1 MRTNGLI
8 CGILTVAFLGG
19 CASTD
24 VKQLR
29 HERDVLSAELA
40 VKEDRIGDLEKQNQN
55 LEDELTYQKKVGK
68 NLEKEKTAQVEETSI
83 VRREARAFVQEQMG
97 TLREFSENKELLD
110 YIGGEPIN
118 RTGTGG
124 ENILLVDMKN
134 KIPASGT
141 LLGGKVFAK
150 SKTNLSFCILRPQ
163 GNNLVVLWIS
173 KPASVPKGGLSRVTF
188 DVPVAAEKGDLIG
201 LYSSGILQIPFDYGT
216 GDTRTIVGPLTVGK
230 VIPMD
235 TLEGDGS
242 RTYSFGVSG
251 FLDYR
256 R

>member
-1 MRTNGLI
+1 MKSSGLI
-8 CGILTVAFLGG
+8 YGALAVAFLSG

-40 VKEDRIGDLEKQNQN
+40 VKKDRIGDLENQN
-55 LEDELTYQKKVGK
+55 RKLEDKLIYQKKVGK
-68 NLEKEKTAQVEETSI
+68 NLEKEKTAQAEETSI
-83 VRREARAFVQEQMG
+83 VRREARVFVQEQMG

-110 YIGGEPIN
+110 YVGGEPIN
-118 RTGTGG
+118 RTEIGG
-124 ENILLVDMKN
+124 ENLLLVDMKN
-134 KIPASGT
+134 LIQTSGT

-173 KPASVPKGGLSRVTF
+173 KPATVPKGGLFRVTF

-201 LYSSGILQIPFDYGT
+201 LFSSGKLQIPFDYGT
-216 GDTRTIVGPLTVGK
+216 GDTRTIVGPVTVGK
-230 VIPMD
+230 VIPID
-235 TLEGDGS
+235 DLEDGEK

-251 FLDYR
+251 FLDY
-256 R
+256 